1 MPVFDSIL
9 VLINISIFYCN
20 IMYDFFIFTIVY
32 RSIFY
37 VYFHPVNYYIFNCFI
52 QLFLM
57 QYLHR
62 YIPVYSGVILCFYFK
77 KKKMGIIPIFLYGY
91 FYGFS
96 ELIPSLAR
104 SSINKPLFSGY
115 APIVCFYRL
124 KPCCFVDH
132 KIVHSTYLV

>member
-1 MPVFDSIL
+1 MI
-9 VLINISIFYCN
+9 
-20 IMYDFFIFTIVY
+20 FFIFTIVY

-115 APIVCFYRL
+115 APIVCFYML
-124 KPCCFVDH
+124 KPCCFLDH
-132 KIVHSTYLV
+132 KMVHSTYLV